1 MQPGGGVA
9 MDGCVE
15 KGKENGVEG
24 GGLRGTIIPIVRGT

>member
-24 GGLRGTIIPIVRGT
+24 GVYGEPLFP